1 MVHVVWLFLGA
12 LAVGEFTGWFDN
24 KTVIVVT
31 IVIIFAF
38 LGFLDRDAVKLI
50 RRPRSGKS

>member
-31 IVIIFAF
+31 IGIIFAF